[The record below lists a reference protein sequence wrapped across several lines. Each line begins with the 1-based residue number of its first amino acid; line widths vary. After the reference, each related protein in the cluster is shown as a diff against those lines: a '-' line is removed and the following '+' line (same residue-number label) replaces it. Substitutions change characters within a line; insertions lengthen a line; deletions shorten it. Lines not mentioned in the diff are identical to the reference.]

1 MLEDGLFHADP
12 HPGNLLID
20 DAGTIWMLDF
30 GSVGRLD
37 ARALDGLRGM
47 ALGVATSDVS
57 LLARAARDMSG
68 NQNADLRALQGEL
81 GTQLSALGRAGG
93 LDPRVLGRGPVGHA
107 PPPDDPAAFDHAAGP
122 LDVHAR
128 GHAQG
133 DRPRLQL
140 RLAEPADRQHRS
152 PRRVRHA
159 RGDRSSARLVRALP
173 SLRTL
178 PEHAETLANQLRSGR
193 MTVRTEHFS
202 GRDHEAVDFWVD
214 RFVIALI
221 AGFSVVGSAVL
232 LLAAG
237 VTSNHEVRSA
247 LWILGFTGLAFS
259 TTLAMRSAARS
270 LRRHLERVE

>member
-1 MLEDGLFHADP
+1 M
-12 HPGNLLID
+12 LID
-20 DAGTIWMLDF
+20 DAGTIWLLDF

-37 ARALDGLRGM
+37 ARALDGLRGI
-47 ALGVATSDVS
+47 ALGVATERVG
-57 LLARAARDMSG
+57 LLARAARDMSRRHG
-68 NQNADLRALQGEL
+68 APTSARSEAGMGD
-81 GTQLSALGRAGG
+81 ALGQLGSAGG
-93 LDPRVLGRGPVGHA
+93 MDPRLAGVLSVMRRHRML
-107 PPPDDPAAFDHAAGP
+107 PPPSITLLAP
-122 LDVHAR
+122 LDADAR
-128 GHAQG
+128 GDAQG
-133 DRPRLQL
+133 DRSRLQL
-140 RLAEPADRQHRS
+140 RLARAAQIVITDHRDAFGT
-152 PRRVRHA
+152 PEEIAKREA
-159 RGDRSSARLVRALP
+159 LRALP

-202 GRDHEAVDFWVD
+202 GADYKAVDFWVD

-221 AGFSVVGSAVL
+221 AGCSVVASAVL

-247 LWILGFTGLAFS
+247 LWILGFSGLAFS